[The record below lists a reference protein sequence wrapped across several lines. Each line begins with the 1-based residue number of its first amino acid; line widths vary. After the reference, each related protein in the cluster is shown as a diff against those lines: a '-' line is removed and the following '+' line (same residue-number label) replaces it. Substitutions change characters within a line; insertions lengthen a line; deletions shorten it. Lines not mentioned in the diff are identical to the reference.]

1 MLLAIDI
8 GGTKIAAA
16 WVENG
21 QVIERRQQPMA
32 TDPIGFMEAIGRLVL
47 GWPTPEQVA
56 VAATGYINDGK
67 VHSVNQEIIAFW
79 DGFPLA
85 ERLAERFACPLI
97 LMNDGQAAA
106 WGEYQARQTAVS
118 QNSPDNLLFI
128 TLSTGVGGGLV
139 LDRQLRIGPHG
150 LAGHVGHATVSCQP
164 TDGDLR
170 CGCGRQ
176 SCLEKIASGTAL
188 GRQASAMFGR
198 TMGSA
203 ELFNLALTDPK
214 AEAVIDNAAKAVA
227 EAISN
232 LHMTLDLSEIVIGGS
247 VGLADGM
254 LHRIRLALADEPTLM
269 QVPVSAAMLGPDAG
283 LIGIM
288 QLAMNVE
295 KSVEKSVK
303 NS

>member
-1 MLLAIDI
+1 MLIAIDI

-21 QVIERRQQPMA
+21 KVLERRQQPMA
-32 TDPIGFMEAIGRLVL
+32 PDPIGFMAAIAQLVL
-47 GWPTPEQVA
+47 GWPAPQQVA
-56 VAATGYINDGK
+56 VAATGFINDGK
-67 VHSVNQEIIAFW
+67 VHSVNQNIIAFW

-106 WGEYQARQTAVS
+106 WGEYQVRQSAS
-118 QNSPDNLLFI
+118 ENSPDNLLFI

-139 LDRQLRIGPHG
+139 LDRKLRIGPHG
-150 LAGHVGHATVSCQP
+150 LAGHVGHATVSRQP
-164 TDGDLR
+164 TDGDLG
-170 CGCGRQ
+170 CGCGRH

-198 TMGSA
+198 AMNSA
-203 ELFNLALTDPK
+203 ELFELALTDTK
-214 AEAVIDNAAKAVA
+214 AEAIINNAAMAVA

-232 LHMTLDLSEIVIGGS
+232 VHMTIDLSEIVIGGS

-254 LHRIRLALADEPTLM
+254 LQRIQLALARAPNLM
-269 QVPVSAAMLGPDAG
+269 QVPVSAAILGPDAG
-283 LIGIM
+283 LVGIM
-288 QLAMNVE
+288 QWANA
-295 KSVEKSVK
+295 KDA
-303 NS
+303 